1 MTTPARRHVRIETDP
16 DVPAILIVR
25 EFDAPPDRV
34 RRAWTDPALA
44 VRWQGPKHVTT
55 QVDPGPG
62 PAPTGDGGRPAAR
75 LAQTYTYEAAPDAT
89 CLETVA
95 FEALGPRRTRVTSLS
110 VIDTLDHRDQ
120 LTTRGLERWV
130 TESYAA
136 LDVLLAED

>member
-1 MTTPARRHVRIETDP
+1 MTTPEHRRVRIETDP
-16 DVPAILIVR
+16 DVPVILITR
-25 EFDAPPDRV
+25 DFDAPPDRV

-62 PAPTGDGGRPAAR
+62 PSPAGDGGRPSPR

-89 CLETVA
+89 CLETVT
-95 FEALGPRRTRVTSLS
+95 FEALGPARTRVASLS

-120 LTTRGLERWV
+120 LMTRGLEHWV
-130 TESYAA
+130 TESYAE
-136 LDVLLAED
+136 LDALLAEP